1 MVVVVV
7 MEVMMYIKVMLSLCW
22 TRFWTR
28 IPMMTVFQY
37 VIAGPLLVL
46 PTLTDYFLSTD
57 YCPKENVF
65 DFDLRRS
72 FYSKQYFKNDC
83 CSSV

>member
-1 MVVVVV
+1 MVVSQSGRVSVVVVVVVV
-7 MEVMMYIKVMLSLCW
+7 MYIRVMPSLCW

-28 IPMMTVFQY
+28 IPMMTVSRY

-57 YCPKENVF
+57 YCPKEIVN
-65 DFDLRRS
+65 DFGLRRP
-72 FYSKQYFKNDC
+72 FYSKLLF
-83 CSSV
+83 

>member
-1 MVVVVV
+1 MVVVVW
-7 MEVMMYIKVMLSLCW
+7 KVKMCIRVIPSLCW
-22 TRFWTR
+22 TRFQTR
-28 IPMMTVFQY
+28 IPMMTVSRY

-57 YCPKENVF
+57 YCPIEIVN

-72 FYSKQYFKNDC
+72 FYSKQLF
-83 CSSV
+83 

>member
-1 MVVVVV
+1 MMVVVW
-7 MEVMMYIKVMLSLCW
+7 EVKMCIRVMLSLCW
-22 TRFWTR
+22 TWFRTR
-28 IPMMTVFQY
+28 IPMMTVSQY

-57 YCPKENVF
+57 YCPKEIVN

-72 FYSKQYFKNDC
+72 FYSKQVF
-83 CSSV
+83 